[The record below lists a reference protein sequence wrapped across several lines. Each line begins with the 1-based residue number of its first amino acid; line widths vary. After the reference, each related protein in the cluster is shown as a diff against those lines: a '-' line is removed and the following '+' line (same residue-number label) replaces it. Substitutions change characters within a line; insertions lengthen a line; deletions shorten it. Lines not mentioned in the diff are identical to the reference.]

1 MIIIENFN
9 QVTAQIETE
18 RGISKEVLVQ
28 AVEQALVS
36 ACRKKMREEV
46 ILEADLNPE
55 TGEARIYQLKTIVA
69 SVEDVSTQILLKDAQ
84 EIDKAVQLDE
94 TMRFDVTPSDFGRL
108 AAQTAKQV
116 IVQRIREAE
125 KQVIFKEFKDKV
137 GKIVIGTVQR
147 VENQNYL
154 VNLGRGESVLGY
166 RDQIPGGRYLPKEK
180 IKVYITELDKNAKGS
195 FIQISRTHPGFLRE
209 LLVIEIPEIQ
219 DGIIEIMSVSRKPG
233 ERAKVAVKSSNPA
246 VSAVG
251 TCVGHMGARIQSV
264 TKELGNEKI
273 DVLEWHEDPKLF
285 IASALKPAKVVD
297 VIITDSAAKAATV
310 IVPSDQLSLTIGKGG
325 VNVQLAVRLTGWR
338 LDIVS
343 EDNYKGNRSPA
354 SPGLSIVERIQLEKQ
369 RQEAIVK
376 ATYIEDDGVDE
387 PVKVSDLAKL
397 LDMKTKDL
405 VLKAQE
411 MGLDSVKNIRS
422 VVEPDVALAL
432 RRALT

>member
-166 RDQIPGGRYLPKEK
+166 RDQTPGERYLPKEK

-338 LDIVS
+338 LDSVS